1 MFKVF
6 EERRSSQ
13 TSIAFTETC
22 QTKHFLQAARTIDA
36 ALSGVSRNRFSQR
49 IERVSSQRGVQV
61 DCNYNRGSVVWD
73 TFNTFFFRF
82 VTLFKKTVTVF
93 CATLRDPQKR

>member
-36 ALSGVSRNRFSQR
+36 ALSGVSGNRFSQR

-73 TFNTFFFRF
+73 TFNTFFS
-82 VTLFKKTVTVF
+82 LD
-93 CATLRDPQKR
+93 L